1 MKAKNKCYVIKEKG
15 TNMLQG
21 AFPFTED
28 GMKKARKY
36 LKKININKNFKI
48 EAA

>member
-1 MKAKNKCYVIKEKG
+1 MKEKNKCYVIKEKG

-21 AFPFTED
+21 AFPFTEE
-28 GMKKARKY
+28 GKKMAKKY
-36 LKKININKNFKI
+36 LKKINTNKNFKI